1 MFFSMENL
9 QLLQKI
15 VHDQV
20 LLKIWSIHLRN
31 IMEEFDPKKLEII
44 KDIFNTINT
53 SRGLSRCL
61 FKETRHTTKR
71 VFVRCSQGETSLPLP
86 CLPPPHCSH
95 RDSSWK
101 DPAAT
106 HRSLLRVITRT
117 HLHSIAFGP
126 LPTETRI
133 P

>member
-1 MFFSMENL
+1 MFFSLENL

-53 SRGLSRCL
+53 SRGL
-61 FKETRHTTKR
+61 
-71 VFVRCSQGETSLPLP
+71 
-86 CLPPPHCSH
+86 
-95 RDSSWK
+95 
-101 DPAAT
+101 
-106 HRSLLRVITRT
+106 
-117 HLHSIAFGP
+117 
-126 LPTETRI
+126 
-133 P
+133 